1 MHSVT
6 YLSIHCNLKFMYRSA
21 KYRNTLNLIPL
32 LLLGVL
38 ILCVNY
44 QIIIWGVRKDYL
56 SVIYFVWVLIGF
68 LIFAGYLELVYYM
81 YSVMEITPN
90 EIIFTKPLRRF
101 GLLRRRQSRWVI
113 PHTEWTELHAF
124 NFKSNATLYFRK
136 ERDSVFFATME
147 GGSSFARKIKK
158 HFREKLIYYSSN
170 QFPRDLR
177 KKMLDETA
185 ERVMRY

>member
-1 MHSVT
+1 
-6 YLSIHCNLKFMYRSA
+6 MYRSA

-32 LLLGVL
+32 LLVGIL

-44 QIIIWGVRKDYL
+44 QIILWGIRHDYL

-68 LIFAGYLELVYYM
+68 LIFIFYLELIYYM
-81 YSVMEITPN
+81 YSVMEITPR

-101 GLLRRRQSRWVI
+101 GLFRKRQNRWVI
-113 PHTEWTELHAF
+113 SHSEWTELHTF
-124 NFKSNATLYFRK
+124 SVKSYATLYFRK
-136 ERDSVFFATME
+136 ERDSVFFATLE
-147 GGSSFARKIKK
+147 GGSTFARKIKK

-170 QFPRDLR
+170 QFPKKIRN
-177 KKMLDETA
+177 KMLDETA